1 MSRNPNVVAVV
12 VADGAPIFET
22 AVPLSVFGVDR
33 SDTGVPP
40 YTVVPVSADDREAV
54 STGGIALGRL
64 RRLEE
69 ADQAGIVIVPTW
81 RDPRQPPP
89 ERLLHALR
97 ACHDDGAIVVGLC
110 LGAFVLAAAG
120 LLDGRRATTHWV
132 WAGLFSERF
141 PRVRFDPTVLYV
153 DEGRVITSAGSAAG
167 LDACLH
173 LVRRE
178 NGARA
183 AAAIARRMVVPP
195 HRAGGQAQFIDSM
208 ELGHVAAGPLGELLA
223 WMVAHLDQDIAVEQ
237 LAARLNV
244 SRRTLDRQFRA
255 VTGTSPLR
263 WLLHQRVIAAQQLLE
278 TTDLSIDE
286 VARKAGFA
294 GAVSMRPHFHR
305 TVGISPLQY
314 RQAFRGTAGQPVR
327 ESEPVVGI
335 QPVP

>member
-1 MSRNPNVVAVV
+1 MPRNPDVVAVV
-12 VADGAPIFET
+12 VTHGAPLFET

-33 SDTGVPP
+33 SDTGGPA
-40 YTVVPVSADDREAV
+40 YTVVPVSADDRDAI
-54 STGGIALGRL
+54 STGGIALSRL

-69 ADQAGIVIVPTW
+69 TQQAGIVIVPTW
-81 RDPRQPPP
+81 RNPRDPPP

-97 ACHDDGAIVVGLC
+97 ACYDDGAIVVGLC

-141 PRVRFDPTVLYV
+141 PQVRLDPAVLYV
-153 DEGRVITSAGSAAG
+153 DEGQVITSAGTAAG

-178 NGARA
+178 RGARA
-183 AAAIARRMVVPP
+183 AAAIARRMVVSP

-208 ELGHVAAGPLGELLA
+208 ELEHVTPGPLGDLLA
-223 WMVAHLDQDIAVEQ
+223 WMVANLDRDITVEQ

-244 SRRTLDRQFRA
+244 SRRTFDRQFHA

-278 TTDLSIDE
+278 STDLPIDE
-286 VARKAGFA
+286 VARSVGFGSA
-294 GAVSMRPHFHR
+294 ISMRPHFHR

-314 RQAFRGTAGQPVR
+314 RQAFRGTAGR
-327 ESEPVVGI
+327 AARKL
-335 QPVP
+335 